1 MHVHMECVGQT
12 VLCGV
17 VQISGE
23 SLALLLSLPNQQL
36 TGRQC
41 EASGLPLCKNDFS
54 GKVFLG

>member
-1 MHVHMECVGQT
+1 MECVGQT

-23 SLALLLSLPNQQL
+23 RLALLLSLPNQQL